1 MVLEI
6 EFFETENGN
15 SPVEKYIR
23 SLENERMD
31 HVLYQI
37 QRLAKNGV
45 LNMPAGMIKSVQGIY
60 YLRVRDRKGIHR
72 IFFTIERGKILLLLH
87 AFEKKDQKLKRADI
101 EKAQSRHKEWRRRYG

>member
-72 IFFTIERGKILLLLH
+72 IFFTIEREKYCCCFMLLR
-87 AFEKKDQKLKRADI
+87 KKTRN
-101 EKAQSRHKEWRRRYG
+101 